1 MTLTALAASAAA
13 LVALGALP
21 RLARAREIAATHD
34 VLKSLALRVTVATA
48 REGTPNEVLTL
59 PASLRANASADLFA
73 QATGYVRELRADIGD
88 PVKTGDV
95 LAIVD
100 VPLLDEELNRARA
113 TLEEAVAERNVL
125 ARNLELA
132 RTTLARV
139 KSVTTPGAVSQQ
151 MLDERQGAFDA
162 ATASLAAGD
171 ATIAS
176 RRADVQRLE
185 RSQAF
190 ARLTAPF
197 DGTITARAAEVG
209 DFVQATGG
217 GAPLFRIADTATLRA
232 YVDVPQ
238 SFATGVST
246 GLDARIRLR
255 EFPGRE
261 FRGAV
266 ARTSGALDERARTLR
281 VEIRIPNERGEI
293 LAGSY
298 GQVEIDLARAVKG
311 VVVPGSAVLIRAEG
325 ARAAVVDGAS
335 RLHYVPLRLGRD
347 FGTEVEIL
355 EGLTPGDRVV
365 VNMADELPEGSA
377 VEAVPLPSSGA
388 AAARA
393 ASSVNTDRE
402 RGSHGVSK

>member
-1 MTLTALAASAAA
+1 
-13 LVALGALP
+13 
-21 RLARAREIAATHD
+21 
-34 VLKSLALRVTVATA
+34 
-48 REGTPNEVLTL
+48 
-59 PASLRANASADLFA
+59 
-73 QATGYVRELRADIGD
+73 
-88 PVKTGDV
+88 
-95 LAIVD
+95 
-100 VPLLDEELNRARA
+100 
-113 TLEEAVAERNVL
+113 
-125 ARNLELA
+125 
-132 RTTLARV
+132 
-139 KSVTTPGAVSQQ
+139 

-162 ATASLAAGD
+162 ATASLSAGD

-176 RRADVQRLE
+176 RKADVRRLE

-190 ARLTAPF
+190 ARITAPF

-209 DFVQATGG
+209 DFVQSTGG

-238 SFATGVST
+238 SFAAGVSA

-261 FRGAV
+261 FRGTV

-281 VEIRIPNERGEI
+281 VEIRVPNERGEI

-298 GQVEIDLARAVKG
+298 GQVEIGLARAVKG

-325 ARAAVVDGAS
+325 ARAAVVDGAGK
-335 RLHYVPLRLGRD
+335 LHYVPLRLGRD

-377 VEAVPLPSSGA
+377 VEAVPLPGSGA
-388 AAARA
+388 AAAPA
-393 ASSVNTDRE
+393 ANAVNTDRE